1 MKDSKIMDEI
11 VRQKFD
17 AVEAEMDHKIEKILE
32 RVDAVAIANSALLG
46 PLGVMTAK
54 TEFNSTAIWWIIV
67 FTITNLLAA
76 LSCCLVLLW
85 KMYNGSP

>member
-17 AVEAEMDHKIEKILE
+17 AVEAEMDRKLEIILE
-32 RVDAVAIANSALLG
+32 KVDDSAKATTALLG
-46 PLGVMTAK
+46 PLGEMTAK

-67 FTITNLLAA
+67 FTITTGAGTLG
-76 LSCCLVLLW
+76 CCLVLLW